1 MDIACYQSSE
11 MKLGPIGCE
20 VYDVDQTE
28 YCLNIV
34 IMQRTTRVAGGLTLV
49 YVCIFS
55 HSFWVKILTRDKNF
69 S

>member
-20 VYDVDQTE
+20 VHVVDQTE

-49 YVCIFS
+49 YVCMQLGWS
-55 HSFWVKILTRDKNF
+55 PWLPHVLLED
-69 S
+69 

>member
-49 YVCIFS
+49 YVCMQ
-55 HSFWVKILTRDKNF
+55 LA
-69 S
+69 